1 MNILQSCRVG
11 VLIFDRYSKW
21 EWVKKFYGDSGGM
34 CIFYCYFG
42 KTYCKRGLT
51 LVMETGPLLGGWS
64 DPGQGWS
71 GPGLIQGS
79 AVRSGS
85 AIQLFKSVFQN
96 GSKSKKK
103 KKFECWIMKEKI
115 GKI

>member
-71 GPGLIQGS
+71 GPGPIQGS

-103 KKFECWIMKEKI
+103 I
-115 GKI
+115 